1 MRVHHHLD
9 DASLMR
15 YASGD
20 LDPAFCTVVAS
31 HLAMC
36 DESREA
42 VRLAEAV
49 GGACLHQI
57 PDAEVSDDALAR
69 ISQMID
75 ADMTQERAPEAEAPI
90 VAANSGTSDVPL
102 PLQRLIGDS
111 LDNVDW
117 QWLVP
122 GVQRHRIELAGT
134 DSSLFLLKINPGRK
148 MPEHGHGGT
157 EMTLVLRGSYSD
169 TLGKFGPGDI
179 ADLDEHVEHQP
190 VVDSDEP
197 CICLVAT
204 EEPTQF
210 KGLVSRLMQPLVKI

>member
-1 MRVHHHLD
+1 MKIHHHLD

-20 LDPAFCTVVAS
+20 LDPAFCLVVAS

-36 DESREA
+36 DACRKA
-42 VRLAEAV
+42 ARLAEAV
-49 GGACLHQI
+49 GGECLEQA
-57 PDAEVSDDALAR
+57 AEAVVSDDALAR

-75 ADMTQERAPEAEAPI
+75 ADASQLPAPERETSRL
-90 VAANSGTSDVPL
+90 AAIADTDVPL
-102 PLQRLIGDS
+102 PLRGHIGGRLD
-111 LDNVDW
+111 DVDW
-117 QWLVP
+117 QWVVP

-134 DSSLFLLKINPGRK
+134 DSSLFMLKIGPGRK

-169 TLGKFGPGDI
+169 TIGRFGPGDI
-179 ADLDEHVEHQP
+179 ADLDEHDEHQP
-190 VVDSDEP
+190 AVDSVEP

-210 KGLVSRLMQPLVKI
+210 KGFVSRLMQPLVGI

>member
-20 LDPAFCTVVAS
+20 LDPAFCMVVAS

-36 DESREA
+36 DECREA

-49 GGACLHQI
+49 GGDCLHQT
-57 PDAEVSDDALAR
+57 PDAVVSDDALTR
-69 ISQMID
+69 ITQMIEAD
-75 ADMTQERAPEAEAPI
+75 AAQGMSPVREAPA
-90 VAANSGTSDVPL
+90 VAANLASDVPL
-102 PLQRLIGDS
+102 PLQGLIGGS
-111 LDNVDW
+111 LENVDW
-117 QWLVP
+117 QWVVP

-169 TLGKFGPGDI
+169 TFGRFGPGDI

-190 VVDSDEP
+190 AVDSDEP

-210 KGLVSRLMQPLVKI
+210 KGFVSRLMQPLVGI